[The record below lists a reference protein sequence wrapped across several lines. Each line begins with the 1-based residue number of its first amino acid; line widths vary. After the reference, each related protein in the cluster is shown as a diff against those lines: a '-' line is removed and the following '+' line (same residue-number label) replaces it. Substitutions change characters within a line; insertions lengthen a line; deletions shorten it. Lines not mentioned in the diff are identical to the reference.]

1 MAVPDFSQPVLH
13 EIVKNNLALQKVSL
27 QLIDAVRQ
35 MTDRMDRML
44 GLFEE
49 AAKNIEKVQ
58 LKEPLEKQLEEL
70 LEQNKVIARGLVLLE
85 KFVRDKTSVGFERST
100 QLEPKPLPRI

>member
-1 MAVPDFSQPVLH
+1 MTVPDLSQPVLH

-85 KFVRDKTSVGFERST
+85 KFVRDKTSVGFEHSA
-100 QLEPKPLPRI
+100 QIESKPLPRF